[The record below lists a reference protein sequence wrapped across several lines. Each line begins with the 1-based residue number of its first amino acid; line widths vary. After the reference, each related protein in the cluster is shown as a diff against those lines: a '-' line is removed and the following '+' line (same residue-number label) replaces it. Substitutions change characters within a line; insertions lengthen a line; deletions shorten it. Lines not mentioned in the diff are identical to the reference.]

1 MARILIGNIKG
12 PQGNDG
18 APGTVGPEGPPG
30 PQGPPGEVDANTKI
44 TFEEAPQRTNVES
57 GDTIRTIFGKMKKWF
72 TDLKPHAFADPINN
86 LTGTDASLPLA
97 APQGKALDDKITQ
110 LNSAFA
116 DRRAYLIDSGYTAYF
131 TLNVP
136 IGTMCIIFVSGSIF
150 QIISLSGSILI
161 IECFRCTSINGGDHP
176 IVIPYDDQRYIAVRY
191 ANNTDENIRAIVMS
205 AYDTVTKRN

>member
-1 MARILIGNIKG
+1 
-12 PQGNDG
+12 
-18 APGTVGPEGPPG
+18 
-30 PQGPPGEVDANTKI
+30 
-44 TFEEAPQRTNVES
+44 
-57 GDTIRTIFGKMKKWF
+57 MKKWF
-72 TDLKPHAFADPINN
+72 TDLRPHAFADPVNN

-97 APQGKALDDKITQ
+97 APQGKALDEKITQ